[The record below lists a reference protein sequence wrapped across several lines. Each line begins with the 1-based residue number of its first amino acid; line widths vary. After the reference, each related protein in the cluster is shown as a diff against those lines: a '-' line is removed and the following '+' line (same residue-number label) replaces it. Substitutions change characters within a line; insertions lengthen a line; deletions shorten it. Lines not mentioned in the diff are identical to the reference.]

1 MLRDLSLVCCSLFIF
16 LLLLPAG
23 SVVLA
28 ADPLAEDPHAAGEPH
43 HPEGPIEWDSDLA
56 LWSLVSFLIILALLA
71 KFAWA
76 PLSDGLNKREGR
88 IRQDIAAAE
97 AARRK
102 AEAMLAEYEG
112 RLEAVQGEVRE
123 ILAEARRDADV
134 ARQNIIADAQREA
147 AATQRR
153 AVEEIE
159 RAKQQAL
166 KELADTLAAD
176 VALATE
182 HILGRTVNDQDQD
195 RLIEEALT
203 QLAKQSS

>member
-1 MLRDLSLVCCSLFIF
+1 MLRHLSLACCSLVLF

-23 SVVLA
+23 SAVFA
-28 ADPLAEDPHAAGEPH
+28 ADRPADDPHAAGAD

-71 KFAWA
+71 KFAWK
-76 PLSDGLNKREGR
+76 PLSEGLYARESR
-88 IRQDIAAAE
+88 IRQDIASAE
-97 AARRK
+97 SARQK

-134 ARQNIIADAQREA
+134 ARQNIISDAQREA
-147 AATQRR
+147 TATQQR
-153 AVEEIE
+153 AVEEIN

-182 HILGRTVNDQDQD
+182 HILGRAVNDQDQD
-195 RLIEEALT
+195 RLIEEALS
-203 QLAKQSS
+203 QLARQSS

>member
-1 MLRDLSLVCCSLFIF
+1 MSRHLSLTWACRWLVVVLLF
-16 LLLLPAG
+16 LPAV
-23 SVVLA
+23 SA
-28 ADPLAEDPHAAGEPH
+28 FAAEDPHGAEAH
-43 HPEGPIEWDSDLA
+43 HAEGPITWDNDLA
-56 LWSLVSFLIILALLA
+56 FWSLVSFLIILALLG
-71 KFAWA
+71 KFAWK
-76 PLSDGLNKREGR
+76 PLSQGLYARESR

-97 AARRK
+97 AARVK

-147 AATQRR
+147 TATQRR
-153 AVEEIE
+153 AIDEID

-195 RLIEEALT
+195 RLIEEALS